1 LPPKQ
6 KNKCPCCKF
15 NRCFEEFRK
24 HKSWDST
31 LALERQIKVA
41 SDFVAAAKADRA
53 DEYLGKICPE
63 HLKNVAEYFS
73 RVVDAIEIIKV
84 GVRLPKIKS
93 T

>member
-1 LPPKQ
+1 MPNGP

-15 NRCFEEFRK
+15 DRCFEEFRK

-41 SDFVAAAKADRA
+41 SDFVAAAKVGKA
-53 DEYLGKICPE
+53 DEYLDKVCPE
-63 HLKNVAEYFS
+63 HLKNVAGYFS
-73 RVVDAIEIIKV
+73 RVVDAIEILKV

-93 T
+93 F